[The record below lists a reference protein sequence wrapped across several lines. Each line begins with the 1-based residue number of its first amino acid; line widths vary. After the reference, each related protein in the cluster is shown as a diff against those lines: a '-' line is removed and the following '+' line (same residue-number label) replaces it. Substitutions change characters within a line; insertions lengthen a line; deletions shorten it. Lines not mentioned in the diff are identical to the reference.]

1 MEIKYT
7 LKKLIEILGKNQ
19 FALLLRIILDRIPV
33 VIIGKDHNE
42 IDNLLNG
49 LIAMAPHRH
58 EYVFWSDFI
67 ENDEYLSLIQEEEND
82 FNIPRNVFCAP
93 PNATKHLFDKIE
105 KYKGWIIGFDVS
117 NGLTKEGVII
127 NFRKFE
133 EKFLVISIE
142 KNDFKLSLFGLDN
155 NLNLD
160 FEKKIIE
167 KAIQKTEIAL
177 EKMKRVLKK
186 RIKTPPSNEVMT
198 AIMRFDVEEER
209 IRTNIFIQ
217 EIQTFVHAGIRSLA
231 ILSRIDLLR
240 ELGFNVELSG
250 NTLLQ
255 TIDYDEV
262 DPDRIIQLIQAE
274 YGINFSSCIK
284 GGKIVQ
290 VGDRID
296 GFWG

>member
-1 MEIKYT
+1 MEAKYS

-19 FALLLRIILDRIPV
+19 FALLLRIILDRVPV
-33 VIIGKDHNE
+33 VIVGKEHNE
-42 IDNLLNG
+42 IDNLISG

-93 PNATKHLFDKIE
+93 PSASKHLFEKIE
-105 KYKGWIIGFDVS
+105 KFKGWIIGFDVS
-117 NGLTKEGVII
+117 NGLSKEGVII

-133 EKFLVISIE
+133 EKFLIISIE
-142 KNDFKLSLFGLDN
+142 QNNLKFTLFGLDN
-155 NLNLD
+155 NLDLD
-160 FEKKIIE
+160 FEKKILD

-186 RIKTPPSNEVMT
+186 KIKTPPSNEVMT
-198 AIMRFDVEEER
+198 AIMRFDTEEER
-209 IRTNIFIQ
+209 IRTNIFVQ
-217 EIQTFVHAGIRSLA
+217 EIQAFVHAGMRSLA

-262 DPDRIIQLIQAE
+262 NPDRIIQLIQSE
-274 YGINFSSCIK
+274 YGVDFSSCIK
-284 GGKIVQ
+284 SGKIVQ